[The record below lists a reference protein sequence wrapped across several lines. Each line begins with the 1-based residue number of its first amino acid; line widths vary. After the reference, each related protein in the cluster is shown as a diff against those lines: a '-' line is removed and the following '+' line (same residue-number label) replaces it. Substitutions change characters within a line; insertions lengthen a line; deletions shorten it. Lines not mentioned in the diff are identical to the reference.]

1 MKSVCLTSLSLALAL
16 CTWLPGVASA
26 EMIYQANFNSGSLDN
41 TKWTTYS
48 SVTGVNG
55 GYLAI
60 YDSDPAHGKSLFMDS
75 KTLPGTANYNHAT
88 LAVNV
93 SGYSQMSLVFDSFTF
108 YDFNDVLGTA
118 PFTGTKNGDGIAIS
132 TDNNNWLPIWSPAS
146 GAASMGW
153 TPGTTVLVSDALT
166 SNGIADGSV
175 STLYIRFQQYDTYQD
190 NGQLSSD
197 GRAWDNIALSG
208 TSAGAAVPEPTTGV
222 LAGLGLLSLCGVRVS
237 RRRR

>member
-26 EMIYQANFNSGSLDN
+26 EMIFQADFNSANPLTG
-41 TKWTTYS
+41 WTTFS
-48 SVTGVNG
+48 SNSDGVVDV
-55 GYLAI
+55 
-60 YDSDPAHGKSLFMDS
+60 YDYDAGSTANIALHMDS
-75 KTLPGTANYNHAT
+75 KTAAGAQNYNHAT
-88 LAVNV
+88 IGIDV
-93 SGYSQMSLVFDSFTF
+93 SGYSQMSLAFDSFTF

-118 PFTGTKNGDGIAIS
+118 PFSGTKNGDGIAIS

-153 TPGTTVLVSDALT
+153 TRGTTVLVSDALT

-208 TSAGAAVPEPTTGV
+208 TSSGAAVPEPTTGV